1 MAAVMGTDHHAPVVT
16 APPPATARPP
26 LVVQRRSPEAPLAQP
41 TGLGRMAVLNEWFE
55 AIGGAERTLLA
66 VMDAFPDAESF
77 ALWTDADADAPA
89 RLRESWIARTPLRG
103 RKALTLPVI
112 PFVWRTQTRSRFD
125 VVLSLSHSLNHAAR
139 LPVTDGGAHVSYVH
153 TPARYLHLPQIDRRR
168 RAGGR
173 RVAVAATKLIERRT
187 SRHVDSYAANSVEV
201 RDRIRDF
208 WGRDARVINPP
219 VRTGYFTPAADPVPV
234 AERGYLLGVG
244 RWILYKRF
252 DLMIEIAERAG
263 LPLVLAGAGP
273 MEAQLRAQAAS
284 AAVPVRFELRPT
296 DERVR
301 ELMRGAAAL
310 LFPGHE
316 DFGITPVEAQACGTP
331 VVALARGGALE
342 TVVDGYTGALVGEDD
357 PAAFAAALG
366 RVQHLAPHRI
376 RANALRFGADRFA
389 GQVRQWVRDVLAG
402 DRF

>member
-1 MAAVMGTDHHAPVVT
+1 MAAVMGTDHHGPVVT
-16 APPPATARPP
+16 APPPVTTPAPI
-26 LVVQRRSPEAPLAQP
+26 VVPRRSPEAPLVAP

-77 ALWTDADADAPA
+77 ALWADADAQPPA

-112 PFVWRTQTRSRFD
+112 PFVWRTQTRDRFD

-139 LPVTDGGAHVSYVH
+139 LPLTPGGAHLSYVH

-168 RAGGR
+168 RVGGR
-173 RVAVAATKLIERRT
+173 SAAVAATKFIERRT

-201 RDRIRDF
+201 RDRIRAF
-208 WGRDARVINPP
+208 WDRDALVINPP
-219 VRTGYFTPAADPVPV
+219 VRTGFFTPAADPVPV
-234 AERGYLLGVG
+234 ARRSYLLGVG

-252 DLMIEIAERAG
+252 DRMIEIAERAG

-273 MEAQLRAQAAS
+273 MEAQLRAQAES
-284 AAVPVRFELRPT
+284 AAVPVRFELRPSDT
-296 DERVR
+296 RIRD
-301 ELMRGAAAL
+301 LMRGAAAL

-342 TVVDGYTGALVGEDD
+342 TVVDGHTGALVGDDD
-357 PAAFAAALG
+357 PAAFAAALS
-366 RVQHLAPHRI
+366 RVEHLDPQRI
-376 RANALRFGADRFA
+376 RSNAQRFGTDRFA
-389 GQVRQWVRDVLAG
+389 AQVRLWVRDTLAG